1 MDKTCKYYKYQR
13 YVSYDN
19 GQTWQPMNQFQRGEL
34 MEFNSPDCGA
44 GAEAIYKWVEMG
56 INSDYW
62 CDNCDYVPP
71 AIYRWRAASVDDYI
85 CSGTTKYYK
94 EYKEESTN
102 SGATWST
109 VYPLQYRMSNQ
120 IIETKS
126 DDCGYTIY
134 RWVDS
139 GFTCDG
145 TDKYN
150 QVIQQMSRDSGTTW
164 TNVTPSVFSA
174 TTLIEE
180 DSDICQGQ
188 RLHIWTNHRG
198 VNGVGM
204 QQTPSGILQYLGKD
218 GNANH
223 YVLYTL
229 SGITDPTITSSD
241 NSDVRGT
248 ASAMDYLNTASGI
261 EHCAHW
267 GSGIFIAK
275 GNCVLTFHTINGYLK
290 ITANVDDIYT
300 QWADIY
306 WCLEDNLPK

>member
-1 MDKTCKYYKYQR
+1 MDKTCKYYQYQR

-34 MEFNSPDCGA
+34 MEFNSLDCGA
-44 GAEAIYKWVEMG
+44 GVDAIYKWVEMD
-56 INSDYW
+56 INSDYL
-62 CDNCDYVPP
+62 CDNCDYVPT
-71 AIYRWRAASVDDYI
+71 AIYRWRAANVDDYI

-109 VYPLQYRMSNQ
+109 VYPIQYRMSNQ
-120 IIETKS
+120 IIETQS

-145 TDKYN
+145 KDKYN

-180 DSDICQGQ
+180 NSDICQGQ

-204 QQTPSGILQYLGKD
+204 EQTPSGILQYLGKD

-229 SGITDPTITSSD
+229 SGSSEPKITHSD
-241 NSDVRGT
+241 DWD
-248 ASAMDYLNTASGI
+248 ASGIEVAIVYLNTASGV
-261 EHCAHW
+261 ERNHH
-267 GSGIFIAK
+267 GDGIFISK
-275 GNCVLTFHTINGYLK
+275 GDAVLTFNTINGYLK
-290 ITANVDDIYT
+290 IVANVDGIYT
-300 QWADIY
+300 DWADIW
-306 WCLEDNLPK
+306 WCLEDNLHK